1 MDDEAFVMVMCT
13 ESDFEKW
20 KNGEL
25 IFDYDNE
32 KLVPYTDEIRELKEE
47 EGVMEYVTY
56 EDFQD
61 WSYMPLYTFERTF
74 TTPSGEK
81 VVAFGYYGYQDLG

>member
-1 MDDEAFVMVMCT
+1 MDEEVFVMVMCT

-20 KNGEL
+20 KDGEL
-25 IFDYDNE
+25 ILDYDNE
-32 KLVPYTDEIRELKEE
+32 ELVPYTDEIRELKED
-47 EGVMEYVTY
+47 EGVIEYVTY

-61 WSYMPLYTFERTF
+61 GIIELYTFEKTF

-81 VVAFGYYGYQDLG
+81 VVAFGYYGYQDFG